1 MKKILTLCVGLMV
14 TLFAGAQGF
23 VFQYQGENLADDA
36 TVIIAAEEDLFGDL
50 SCETNNAMNPTDGL
64 MLKLLNST
72 SAGAM
77 ATLQITSNSLDADML
92 QWCMGGDCT
101 TLGNQ
106 TSLTKRFTVNGSAQV
121 QFDAI
126 AISSEGILTA
136 TLKVTIGLESHQVNI
151 MFINGDYD
159 GINEIKNEK
168 LKMKNGEG
176 SWYDLHG
183 RQVQGRPSS
192 GVYIITDGKHIRK
205 VAIK

>member
-1 MKKILTLCVGLMV
+1 MV